1 MQLLT
6 FGQRSKGVMHHAP
19 GGHAV
24 RVQPPGGTSSMGSM
38 LKDNARPLPME
49 RADRKAWE
57 RPRGQQGQAPGG
69 RSSFTFDDYAGQE
82 DDYLGRAVPRQQ
94 RKHFPKPGANPP
106 GGHSSF
112 AFDDGVSARQNQM
125 AARAPDEYSQPPG
138 GRTTFGFNDAPAPMP
153 HHTNHHNARGA
164 GRQRMDENSQPQY
177 SQPQYSQPQYSQ
189 PQYSQPQYSQPK
201 YSQPQY
207 SQPQYSQPQY
217 SQPQYSQPQYR
228 PSSLT
233 LPDHGADALSE
244 FVAARENT
252 SAGRGGGVFGGAPA
266 PVQPYAAQMGGR
278 PHVGGGGGGGYG
290 HVGGSGG
297 NIGGQRLSTRVL
309 APPGGVSSICF
320 G

>member
-1 MQLLT
+1 
-6 FGQRSKGVMHHAP
+6 
-19 GGHAV
+19 
-24 RVQPPGGTSSMGSM
+24 MGSM

-177 SQPQYSQPQYSQ
+177 SQP
-189 PQYSQPQYSQPK
+189 K
-201 YSQPQY
+201 Y